1 MLDVTRVFAIVLF
14 QSDYRLR
21 AHQAPCFARA
31 ARYASVLISSDIP
44 MGADDDALT
53 GLIGAGALLIL
64 LLLRAAPERCFN
76 PADCSGGSDG
86 RHGIDCFGFVG
97 VLRKVVGHLW
107 ATIAFED
114 RIRDMRC
121 DDDL

>member
-1 MLDVTRVFAIVLF
+1 MLF

-64 LLLRAAPERCFN
+64 LLLRAAPGAMLQSCRLLW
-76 PADCSGGSDG
+76 
-86 RHGIDCFGFVG
+86 RQ
-97 VLRKVVGHLW
+97 RW
-107 ATIAFED
+107 ATWH
-114 RIRDMRC
+114 
-121 DDDL
+121 

>member
-1 MLDVTRVFAIVLF
+1 VFAIVLF

-53 GLIGAGALLIL
+53 GLIGAGALLIF
-64 LLLRAAPERCFN
+64 AAATGSP
-76 PADCSGGSDG
+76 GSDAS
-86 RHGIDCFGFVG
+86 I
-97 VLRKVVGHLW
+97 LP
-107 ATIAFED
+107 IALAAAMG
-114 RIRDMRC
+114 DMALIASALSGCCAR
-121 DDDL
+121 